1 MESRCRY
8 TRINGARCTMP
19 TLNGRDLCYQHEERK
34 RLARLKRKILPEPNT
49 TGPLVS
55 FIYMDDHASIIAN
68 QNAIAEAFANHQ
80 IDFRQVTALT
90 YLMQTCLKTLRQ
102 MHELETEVPAEEAI
116 REVTYDETG
125 LPLAPTATFSNT
137 YTTSANKP
145 PVINHLSKPPQ
156 PVPSFSNT
164 CALPPSTRAE
174 KSRRASQNPLT
185 CQLAMPRSGADS
197 PHLSLKKSPQQL
209 TIRPHSEIPAKQR
222 GTPTSP
228 QIPSTSLAHLNAL
241 ESQ

>member
-49 TGPLVS
+49 AGPLVS

-164 CALPPSTRAE
+164 CALPPHPSQKKPASVTKPANLPTRHAA
-174 KSRRASQNPLT
+174 KRR
-185 CQLAMPRSGADS
+185 
-197 PHLSLKKSPQQL
+197 
-209 TIRPHSEIPAKQR
+209 
-222 GTPTSP
+222 
-228 QIPSTSLAHLNAL
+228 
-241 ESQ
+241 